1 MLLLVKLLRL
11 LVFPEHNQWL
21 LLLFLVDA
29 QTFLCFGFT
38 FLSNSCSLILVLFS
52 NVFCFVLLLLIEN
65 DWIQIKSC
73 YFVELLRKLASGF
86 NLNVVLLS
94 LGGSSY

>member
-1 MLLLVKLLRL
+1 MKLLRL

-38 FLSNSCSLILVLFS
+38 LLSNSCSLIPVLFS

-65 DWIQIKSC
+65 AWIQIKSC
-73 YFVELLRKLASGF
+73 YFVKLLRKLASGF